1 MKKLLLI
8 LLSLILFTGAV
19 LYVVSRIMPDGV
31 VAQYVQLAKEKSL
44 EKGRAW
50 WTILKDQTVA
60 AWHKVRNPDPKL
72 PEQTETAKAEPE
84 TPDETPAAEPAD
96 VAEPAK
102 PAVPEID
109 LSKPWKGLEPENW
122 YGGKK
127 ITEKSLDGKIV
138 MVYAFSE
145 ADEDSVA
152 LLPRIEQLWSAYKTK
167 PFVIIG
173 SHRGGKSDK
182 IAALVKKAKL
192 TFPVYEGAGRTKEPS
207 AGGHYPIVYVVDDAG
222 KMIYRGRSELA
233 ATEAFVDA
241 LPYVGKKR

>member
-8 LLSLILFTGAV
+8 LLSQILLTGAV
-19 LYVVSRIMPDGV
+19 LYVVCRIMPDGV

-60 AWHKVRNPDPKL
+60 AWHKFRDPEPKL
-72 PEQTETAKAEPE
+72 IEKEAVPE
-84 TPDETPAAEPAD
+84 TEAEAPVEKPVAAEPPA
-96 VAEPAK
+96 PAK

-109 LSKPWKGLEPENW
+109 LSKPWKGLEPGNW

-127 ITEKSLDGKIV
+127 ITEKSLEGKIV

-173 SHRGGKSDK
+173 SHRGGKSAK
-182 IAALVKKAKL
+182 ISALVKKAKL

-207 AGGHYPIVYVVDDAG
+207 AGGHYPVVYVVDDAG
-222 KMIYRGRSELA
+222 KMIYRGRSELE

-241 LPYVGKKR
+241 LPNVGKKR